1 VDLPNVLSDPDV
13 VYHYTSAATLL
24 KIVESESI
32 WATNLQYLNDITE
45 STHCI
50 NTLRR
55 RVTNFLARNPS
66 DFGERLQSA
75 LESAGV
81 SFEPPY
87 VASFSAIQDSLP
99 LWRSYCP
106 NGNGV
111 SIGFKMSALKRSAL
125 VIAPPKDSQYSDL
138 KPVEYLDLD
147 DFALQDRI
155 LRECLEEFSRYRRR
169 RDTEPPDELAVAL
182 DDEYVLR
189 LEIGDRSCLVKHSG
203 FKTEREIRLIAP
215 PLSLSGASLKFRCPR
230 TTVIPYVEVFMPKRR
245 NDDFRFVGNK
255 LGLKDDYFIDCVV
268 VGPTP
273 NPELTVKAI
282 QLLFESKQVVDATV
296 LKSDIPYRDL

>member
-1 VDLPNVLSDPDV
+1 VNSPNVPSEPDV

-50 NTLRR
+50 NALRR

-66 DFGERLQSA
+66 DFAEVFESA
-75 LESAGV
+75 LHDAELE
-81 SFEPPY
+81 FEPPY

-111 SIGFKMSALKRSAL
+111 SIGFKVSALNRSVLAH
-125 VIAPPKDSQYSDL
+125 APTNNSILAHAPTNDISIQYSKL
-138 KPVEYLDLD
+138 KPVEYLNIN
-147 DFALQDRI
+147 DFELQDRI
-155 LRECLEEFSRYRRR
+155 LRQCLEQLSLYSYK
-169 RDTEPPDELAVAL
+169 RDSEPQGERTGL
-182 DDEYVLR
+182 DDDWFLSLQIR
-189 LEIGDRSCLVKHSG
+189 DRSCLVKHSG
-203 FKTEREIRLIAP
+203 FETEREIRLIAP
-215 PLSLSGASLKFRCPR
+215 SRFLSGASVKFRCPR
-230 TTVIPYVEVFMPKRR
+230 TTIVPYVEVFMPKRKE
-245 NDDFRFVGNK
+245 DG
-255 LGLKDDYFIDCVV
+255 YFIDSVV

-282 QLLFESKQVVDATV
+282 TLLFVSKEIDNVVV